1 MAIQSRHTI
10 RWGAG
15 LPQTF
20 PQGTLDMA
28 QVRAFA
34 QRAEALQFDSLWAAD
49 MHLRTF
55 PVLDSLSLLS
65 YVAALTKLVRLGTSV
80 LIQPVYDPIQLARSL
95 ASLDQMSHG
104 RLIVGVGLGTAA
116 RLYGHYGIPAEGSV
130 ARFLEGLDMMK
141 ALWTDTD
148 VTRRGRFWTTDRL
161 TLYPRPIQRPHPP
174 IWFGG
179 RHPNVL
185 RRAVRH
191 GDGWM
196 GAGISSTRDFL
207 AQAALI
213 RQLLTEAERD
223 PGTFSIAKR
232 VYLCLDHDGRR
243 AKQRLHAWFGEVYGG
258 FTIAEG
264 TGVAGTAAECVEGIA
279 AVASAQPDLILLHPV
294 CNETEQIEAFARDV
308 IPAL

>member
-1 MAIQSRHTI
+1 MPAKHSI

-20 PQGTLDMA
+20 PQGAVDMA

-65 YVAALTKLVRLGTSV
+65 YVAALTQRVRLGTSV
-80 LIQPVYDPIQLARSL
+80 LITPVHDPIQLARSL

-116 RLYGHYGIPAEGSV
+116 RLYGRYGISTTGSV
-130 ARFLEGLDMMK
+130 ARFLEGLDLMK

-148 VTRRGRFWTTDRL
+148 VSHRGRFWSTDRL
-161 TLYPRPIQRPHPP
+161 TLHPRPVQQPHPR

-185 RRAVRH
+185 RRAVKH

-196 GAGISSTRDFL
+196 GAGISSTKDFL
-207 AQAALI
+207 SHAQLV
-213 RQLLTEAERD
+213 RQLLAEAGRD
-223 PGTFSIAKR
+223 PSSFQIAKR
-232 VYLCLDHDGRR
+232 IYVCLDRDGRL
-243 AKQRLHAWFGEVYGG
+243 ATQRLRQWFGEVYAG

-264 TGVAGTAAECVEGIA
+264 AGVAGTASECVEGIA
-279 AVASAQPDLILLHPV
+279 AVAAGQPDLILLHPI
-294 CNETEQIEAFARDV
+294 CDETEQIEAFARDV
-308 IPAL
+308 IPLL